1 MQHIY
6 TTKSAVDTLKKTAK
20 RATQKHPK
28 IKLSAAYEQ
37 EAVKAGYQ
45 NYHHFNQCYKNSQLM
60 ELGWAPP
67 LPVEYVEQFEQRN
80 SELTSRTLS
89 IFNNDVIFAFDVKDA
104 DDVNEQYFEEL
115 DDAWL
120 LCGQDIVRLM
130 LFSTYEDEPGKNKC
144 DFNVYSQQSNMENME
159 HELINYRFFIPI
171 GLDPSKKSEGI
182 SEFLS
187 NNTFFW
193 PRLIWH
199 KGICLDIRKLQ

>member
-6 TTKSAVDTLKKTAK
+6 TTKSAVDRLKKTAK
-20 RATQKHPK
+20 KTVKKHPK
-28 IKLSAAYEQ
+28 INLSAAYEQ
-37 EAVKAGYQ
+37 EATKAGYQ
-45 NYHHFNQCYKNSQLM
+45 NYRHFNQCYKKSQLM

-67 LPVEYVEQFEQRN
+67 LPIEYLAKFEQHN
-80 SELTSRTLS
+80 SQLTTRTQS
-89 IFNNDVIFAFDVKDA
+89 IFDNKVIFAFDAKDA
-104 DDVNEQYFEEL
+104 DDINEVFFEEL

-130 LFSTYEDEPGKNKC
+130 LFSTYEDEPDKNKC
-144 DFNVYSQQSNMENME
+144 DFNVYSQQNNMENME

-171 GLDPSKKSEGI
+171 GLDPSKQFEGI
-182 SEFLS
+182 SEFLK
-187 NNTFFW
+187 NNAFFW

>member
-20 RATQKHPK
+20 KTVKKYPE
-28 IKLSAAYEQ
+28 INLSAAYEQ

-45 NYHHFNQCYKNSQLM
+45 NYRHFNQSYKKSQLM

-67 LPVEYVEQFEQRN
+67 LPIEYLARFEQHN
-80 SELTSRTLS
+80 SQLTTRTQS
-89 IFNNDVIFAFDVKDA
+89 IFDNKVIFAFDLKDA
-104 DDVNEQYFEEL
+104 DDINERVFEEL

-130 LFSTYEDEPGKNKC
+130 LFSTYEDEPHKNKC
-144 DFNVYSQQSNMENME
+144 AFSIYSQQENIEDME
-159 HELINYRFFIPI
+159 HELTNYRFFIPTDLNTLI
-171 GLDPSKKSEGI
+171 DAGDI
-182 SEFLS
+182 STFL
-187 NNTFFW
+187 NANTFFW

-199 KGICLDIRKLQ
+199 KGICLNIRKLR